1 MVGKAHNPIKYGL
14 YVLAILAINNPITNY
29 PKPNYPQFNNNV
41 NMPNFN
47 TRNCTTRRK
56 K

>member
-1 MVGKAHNPIKYGL
+1 ML
-14 YVLAILAINNPITNY
+14 LQSQQSITPLQID

-47 TRNCTTRRK
+47 TRNSTTRRK
-56 K
+56 KGMEKGKM